1 MRASAISVEHT
12 IEEQQAVRSILDTNG
27 LKASMVM
34 GNVPLAANNAEA
46 PDCLRNITPH
56 LDLAERLGAALVR
69 IMLQSEADIPHAQ
82 RAADEAAERGITLAQ
97 QTHWGTL
104 CETVEESLDVVRRMD
119 RQNFG
124 ITFEP
129 ANLLACGDNCVPG
142 ALRRFAPNIVISTS
156 KTSASIPMGRIP
168 SIAAMP
174 AQHPSPTWPSTMHR
188 VFRSHL

>member
-1 MRASAISVEHT
+1 
-12 IEEQQAVRSILDTNG
+12 
-27 LKASMVM
+27 
-34 GNVPLAANNAEA
+34 
-46 PDCLRNITPH
+46 
-56 LDLAERLGAALVR
+56 VR

-129 ANLLACGDNCVPG
+129 ANLLACGNDCGPG
-142 ALRRFAPNIVISTS
+142 ALRRLAPISSISTS

-174 AQHPSPTWPSTMHR
+174 AQPPSPT
-188 VFRSHL
+188 

>member
-1 MRASAISVEHT
+1 
-12 IEEQQAVRSILDTNG
+12 
-27 LKASMVM
+27 MVM

-46 PDCLRNITPH
+46 SNCLRNITPH
-56 LDLAERLGAALVR
+56 LDLAERLGATLVR

-129 ANLLACGDNCVPG
+129 ANLLACGEDCGPD
-142 ALRRFAPNIVISTS
+142 ALRRLAPHIV
-156 KTSASIPMGRIP
+156 
-168 SIAAMP
+168 
-174 AQHPSPTWPSTMHR
+174 
-188 VFRSHL
+188 